1 MEEKKIT
8 SIRKD
13 ELTVVIP
20 VYNAEKYIC
29 RCLDSLEKQYNI
41 ILKIIIV
48 NDGSTDSTLEILQ
61 KYKELY
67 NNIVIID
74 QKNQGTYMARLNG
87 IRSVSTE
94 FVTFCDADDYID
106 EDFYQYPLKMQ
117 RLSGADIVE
126 FGCRRV
132 KAGKIIR
139 EKIPKYDRLTGKQA
153 LISLFETRDIES
165 YNCNKI
171 YRTNLFEKNKL
182 VDGIRMIV
190 EEDRFLNVL
199 IFANINLIVGCRK
212 IGYNYELV
220 EGSSTS
226 VSRKYNGLREIQAQ
240 KIIFEY
246 VSENLSLYK
255 RSAAYDYCAR
265 LALCYIKFYITG
277 DINMSNK
284 VMKVFRKQC
293 KNNKVILYFPRH
305 ASIKR
310 ICMLNVLY
318 YTPGLLNFILK
329 WVKKR

>member
-1 MEEKKIT
+1 MLSYTNLK
-8 SIRKD
+8 
-13 ELTVVIP
+13 
-20 VYNAEKYIC
+20 C
-29 RCLDSLEKQYNI
+29 RNR
-41 ILKIIIV
+41 
-48 NDGSTDSTLEILQ
+48 G
-61 KYKELY
+61 
-67 NNIVIID
+67 
-74 QKNQGTYMARLNG
+74 
-87 IRSVSTE
+87 
-94 FVTFCDADDYID
+94 
-106 EDFYQYPLKMQ
+106 
-117 RLSGADIVE
+117 
-126 FGCRRV
+126 
-132 KAGKIIR
+132 KAGKEVESCRNCYTISGCPFR
-139 EKIPKYDRLTGKQA
+139 KTVEKFQKIKQ
-153 LISLFETRDIES
+153 
-165 YNCNKI
+165 
-171 YRTNLFEKNKL
+171 
-182 VDGIRMIV
+182 MH
-190 EEDRFLNVL
+190 

-318 YTPGLLNFILK
+318 YTPGC
-329 WVKKR
+329 